1 MINIDKETIDTIG
14 GWASIA
20 LLCAGSFAI
29 GHLVGDYSS
38 SINEETKKAAEATG
52 YLQCLTDTLEA
63 LKECSQETT
72 N

>member
-1 MINIDKETIDTIG
+1 MINIDKETVDTIA
-14 GWASIA
+14 GWASLA
-20 LLCAGSFAI
+20 FLCAGSFAI
-29 GHLVGDYSS
+29 GHVVGYYSNN
-38 SINEETKKAAEATG
+38 INEEAKKAAEATG